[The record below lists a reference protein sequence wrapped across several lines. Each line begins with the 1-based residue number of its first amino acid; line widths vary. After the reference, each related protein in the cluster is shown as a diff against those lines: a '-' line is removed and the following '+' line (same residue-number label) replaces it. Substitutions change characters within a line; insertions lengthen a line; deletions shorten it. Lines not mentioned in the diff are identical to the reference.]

1 MTNEEIRKIYEE
13 ADDNMRKILDAMMLM
28 SKEQLQEL
36 IEILEDDMRKRGMQ
50 NGKA

>member
-13 ADDNMRKILDAMMLM
+13 ADDNMRKIMDVMFTM
-28 SKEQLQEL
+28 SKDQLQEL

>member
-1 MTNEEIRKIYEE
+1 MTNEEIRRIYEE
-13 ADDNMRKILDAMMLM
+13 ADDNMRKIIDVMFMM

-36 IEILEDDMRKRGMQ
+36 VKILEDDMRKRGMQ